1 MGIDQ
6 KYKVSSTGGR
16 KENPPQGFGLTCRV
30 KSLIIQKNLG
40 VKLLL
45 IQIEKNQ
52 LRWFGHRTRMPS
64 GQIQL
69 DLYQALALNRDLG
82 ADSGP
87 TGETILY
94 LTVGLGISE
103 DHLVGARILIDFGL
117 DRNLATESITTRD
130 SKYISSDLVS

>member
-1 MGIDQ
+1 
-6 KYKVSSTGGR
+6 
-16 KENPPQGFGLTCRV
+16 
-30 KSLIIQKNLG
+30 
-40 VKLLL
+40 
-45 IQIEKNQ
+45 
-52 LRWFGHRTRMPS
+52 MPS

-82 ADSGP
+82 ADPGP

-103 DHLVGARILIDFGL
+103 DRLVGARILIDFGL
-117 DRNLATESITTRD
+117 DRNLATKSITTRD